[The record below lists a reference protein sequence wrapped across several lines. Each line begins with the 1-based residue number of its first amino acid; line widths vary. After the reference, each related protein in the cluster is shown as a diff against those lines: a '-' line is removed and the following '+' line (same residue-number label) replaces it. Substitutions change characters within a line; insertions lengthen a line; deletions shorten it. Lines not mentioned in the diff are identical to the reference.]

1 MASGGASSVRFVDD
15 YPHQNAR
22 TRRFTCGVARTFA
35 VADDGSRV
43 VFLRSAAGDDPV
55 NALWSLDPVSGEERL
70 VADPVVLLGDLPGRV
85 PAAESARR
93 ERTREAAGGIVAFD
107 GLADLS
113 RVCFALAGRVFITDV
128 DEPRVVELPSS
139 GDTVDP
145 RLSPDGASVP
155 TCRVGPCG

>member
-1 MASGGASSVRFVDD
+1 M
-15 YPHQNAR
+15 
-22 TRRFTCGVARTFA
+22 
-35 VADDGSRV
+35 
-43 VFLRSAAGDDPV
+43 
-55 NALWSLDPVSGEERL
+55 
-70 VADPVVLLGDLPGRV
+70 ADPVVLLGDLPGRV

-128 DEPRVVELPSS
+128 DESRVVELPSS

-145 RLSPDGASVP
+145 RLSPDGASVAYLSGR
-155 TCRVGPCG
+155 TLRVTGSGGDRRLVGIVSLGDLATRETGHIDRAVREISEPGTATA